1 MDNRV
6 TMYIHIAVV
15 VDVEKFILFDFRDA
29 IASDAARLVSI
40 DSEVFLL
47 SDRFHAVVAYM
58 DCFIAANVFGAVI
71 ADLTGFIVV
80 DDVVKVFFGMKK
92 NFFLPF
98 FIFKT
103 QFIKTIAFMGFGF
116 YRHAGF
122 MFGKRVRGLCG
133 AVISASHHNRL
144 VRVAIEI
151 FHQHFITDSRYHL
164 AAVVRTGKI
173 L

>member
-1 MDNRV
+1 MH
-6 TMYIHIAVV
+6 IHIAVV
-15 VDVEKFILFDFRDA
+15 VDVEKFILSDFGDA

-47 SDRFHAVVAYM
+47 CHRFR
-58 DCFIAANVFGAVI
+58 AVI
-71 ADLTGFIVV
+71 ADVNGFISANVFTAVVADLAGFIVV
-80 DDVVKVFFGMKK
+80 DDVVEVFFGMKK
-92 NFFLPF
+92 DFFLPF

-103 QFIKTIAFMGFGF
+103 QFIKAIAFVRFGF

-122 MFGKRVRGLCG
+122 MFGQGIRGLCG
-133 AVISASHHNRL
+133 AVIGAPHHNRL
-144 VRVAIEI
+144 VRVTIEV